1 VWSAGVVLYAMLSG
15 TVPFKG
21 SNIKELHNLI
31 ISGNYPIIKDISN
44 NAAHLIKNILEID
57 PKKRITTENILC
69 HPWLIDVDLN
79 FWKTQNLFTNAE
91 YVLLAKS
98 NVDYRN
104 IANKEDMIE
113 NFDIRNLDTADENI
127 NKNVHTKSFILA
139 PFNTSMTDD
148 ENNTFPKYNSNSFNN
163 KLGKKKEITDFNN
176 PDLKILNGVIKYV
189 AKVKDLNRNYELNN
203 NQEIDNGVV
212 ILPNDSDEKNK
223 KENDISPLNGS
234 YNNNK
239 IQSKPFS
246 APNEIEEV
254 NKDNKDNKYKEKEKD
269 EINEKALEIL
279 ENLGYK
285 KSFVKES
292 IIKNNFNYAT
302 ASYRLI
308 VKYCFS

>member
-1 VWSAGVVLYAMLSG
+1 
-15 TVPFKG
+15 
-21 SNIKELHNLI
+21 
-31 ISGNYPIIKDISN
+31 
-44 NAAHLIKNILEID
+44 
-57 PKKRITTENILC
+57 
-69 HPWLIDVDLN
+69 
-79 FWKTQNLFTNAE
+79 
-91 YVLLAKS
+91 
-98 NVDYRN
+98 
-104 IANKEDMIE
+104 MIE

-163 KLGKKKEITDFNN
+163 KLEKNKEITDFNN

-239 IQSKPFS
+239 IHTKPFS

-254 NKDNKDNKYKEKEKD
+254 NKENKENKDNKYNEKD